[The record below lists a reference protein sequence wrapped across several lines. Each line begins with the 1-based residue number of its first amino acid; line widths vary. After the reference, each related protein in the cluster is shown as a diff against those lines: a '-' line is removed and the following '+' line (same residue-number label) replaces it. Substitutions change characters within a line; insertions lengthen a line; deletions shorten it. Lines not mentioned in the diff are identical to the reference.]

1 MWCADILFF
10 FFVVSL
16 FVFEM
21 PPQRKDRKRKHTK
34 SRSETETGDTA
45 AATANS
51 HTGTNENSTRV
62 DDTGTSGSSAR
73 VDDGSETAIPLT
85 RNDIPVIVHDIA
97 KQLQLRSAE
106 ASDTSSTGHTPLV
119 PSMLILCSF
128 VILFCVVD
136 TPPRCPLGP
145 LIIDTPGF
153 QGPLSSPGSAVVVHW
168 ADMCAFVVSS
178 GVPL

>member
-1 MWCADILFF
+1 
-10 FFVVSL
+10 
-16 FVFEM
+16 M
-21 PPQRKDRKRKHTK
+21 PPQRKGRKRKRTE
-34 SRSETETGDTA
+34 SRSEIETGDTA

-51 HTGTNENSTRV
+51 HTGTNENSTRVDDTGTNENSTRV

-85 RNDIPVIVHDIA
+85 RNDIPVIVHEIA

-106 ASDTSSTGHTPLV
+106 ASDTGSTGHTPLV

-136 TPPRCPLGP
+136 PPPRCPLGP

-153 QGPLSSPGSAVVVHW
+153 QGPLSSPGGAVVVHRV
-168 ADMCAFVVSS
+168 DMCAFVAASV
-178 GVPL
+178 VPL